1 MKYLILGA
9 GGFIGRNLVE
19 SLMRTPDV
27 ELILFDRD
35 PITYPL
41 TPDCR
46 CVTAS
51 FELNTD
57 FLSLTWGVDVV
68 YHLVSTTLPGNSNDD
83 LEKGF
88 VDNVLTTVRL
98 LDACVANGV
107 GKLLFIS
114 SGGTVY
120 GMEAQPP
127 LAESA
132 PTDPING
139 YGLQKLTIEK
149 TLYLYHYLHGLD
161 YRIIRLSNPYGK
173 YKKAYGI
180 QGVVNTF
187 VHKAVTGGEL
197 SVFGD
202 GNVVR
207 DYIHIDDAIA
217 AIRNIEGYEGQ
228 HKLFN
233 VGSGQGH
240 SVKDI
245 IALLEK
251 ILERKLPVQYQPSRK
266 ADVPVN
272 VLDVTRYESCFGPI
286 CTISLEDGIRELLE
300 RQLAEQRLNGYR

>member
-1 MKYLILGA
+1 MNYLILGA

-19 SLMRTPDV
+19 SLMEVPDAA
-27 ELILFDRD
+27 LTLFDRD
-35 PITYPL
+35 PIAYPV
-41 TPDCR
+41 TSNCR
-46 CVTAS
+46 CVTGN
-51 FELNTD
+51 FGMDTD
-57 FLSLTWGVDVV
+57 FAALTRDADVV
-68 YHLVSTTLPGNSNDD
+68 YHLVSTTLPGNSNENM
-83 LEKGF
+83 EKGF
-88 VDNVLTTVRL
+88 VDNVLATMRL
-98 LDACVANGV
+98 LDACVANRV
-107 GKLLFIS
+107 GKVVFIS

-120 GMEAQPP
+120 GMDAQPP

-149 TLYLYHYLHGLD
+149 TLYLYRYLHGLD
-161 YRIIRLSNPYGK
+161 YRIVRLSNPYGK

-187 VHKAVTGGEL
+187 VHKAVTGEAL

-217 AIRNIEGYEGQ
+217 AIRNIEKYEGE

-251 ILERKLPVQYQPSRK
+251 ILGKPLSVTYTPGRK

-272 VLDVTRYESCFGPI
+272 VLDVSRYESEFGPI

-300 RQLAEQRLNGYR
+300 RQTSEYAVN